1 MFQTTGGSDLPRLGT
16 RFALSGYIGTIKYVG
31 GVEGTSG
38 VWLGVEWDD
47 SNRGKHDGIKDGQ
60 RYFACLSA
68 GAGSFIRPLP
78 SLQYGKTFLEA
89 LTGKYI
95 EQLHGSDTQET
106 VILGSS
112 NGAIRVEA
120 VNLDK
125 IRGKFASLESLQ
137 EVSLDK
143 ENVFGP
149 DAPGETRKRCP
160 NIKAVD
166 LSHSLIPSWDD
177 VALIATELPSLERLA
192 LNNNRLWPPS
202 DLKLVTDA
210 FSCIVELQLN
220 ATFMTW
226 QAILDVITLMPRL
239 DRLESGY
246 NRLRALTPLPPRHPV
261 PAVTTINLDCN
272 QLSGWAE
279 TFQALSP
286 FQKLVRL
293 ILSSNLFDAIPV
305 PTDPQIVSK
314 LTHLSLSLT
323 GISKWSSID
332 SLNLWCPDLE
342 SLSLNGTPLL
352 EDSQLGRVWQ
362 QIVIARLPR
371 LRTLDGTSVSVQ
383 YYVHAWLL
391 PDTQRLKPNFAQYI
405 VFFPLKITPR
415 HRVDAEL
422 FYLSRIA
429 RESHLSDAARNAA
442 HPRWV
447 ELCELH
453 DTPDI
458 DSGTKTKGDKLKNHL
473 IEIKASL
480 SSVSPPSSAPQ
491 ALMLT
496 KPVKVL
502 SSASL
507 RNLRLKLLKLFKVP
521 RDAESELW
529 IRTADGQVAPLGD
542 NAGTDDDKEID
553 WWVGND
559 SEVLLYV
566 KK

>member
-1 MFQTTGGSDLPRLGT
+1 MFQTTGGGNLPSVGT

-60 RYFACLSA
+60 RYFKCLSP

-149 DAPGETRKRCP
+149 GAPGETRKRCP
-160 NIKAVD
+160 NIKGVD
-166 LSHSLIPSWDD
+166 LSHSLIPSWDV

-192 LNNNRLWPPS
+192 LNNNRLRPPS

-220 ATFMTW
+220 ATLMTW

-246 NRLRALTPLPPRHPV
+246 NRLEALTPLPPRHPV

-272 QLSGWAE
+272 QLSSWAE

-371 LRTLDGTSVSVQ
+371 LRTLDGTSIS
-383 YYVHAWLL
+383 
-391 PDTQRLKPNFAQYI
+391 
-405 VFFPLKITPR
+405 PR

-453 DTPDI
+453 GTPDI

-521 RDAESELW
+521 RDAGSELW

>member
-1 MFQTTGGSDLPRLGT
+1 MFHTADNLPHLGT
-16 RFALSGYIGTIKYVG
+16 RFALSGYIGTIRYVG
-31 GVEGTSG
+31 EVEGTSG

-47 SNRGKHDGIKDGQ
+47 SNRGKHDGVKDGK
-60 RYFACLSA
+60 RYFACLSP

-95 EQLHGSDTQET
+95 EQLHGSHTQET

-112 NGAIRVEA
+112 NGAIQVEA

-125 IRGKFASLESLQ
+125 IRGKFANLERLQ

-143 ENVFGP
+143 ENVFGAG
-149 DAPGETRKRCP
+149 APGEVRTKCP
-160 NIKAVD
+160 NVKGAD
-166 LSHSLIPSWDD
+166 LSHSLIPSWDV
-177 VALIATELPSLERLA
+177 VALIAIELPSLERLA
-192 LNNNRLWPPS
+192 LNNNRLRPPS
-202 DLKLVTDA
+202 DLKFVTDA
-210 FSCIVELQLN
+210 FSRLTELQLN
-220 ATFMTW
+220 GTLMAW
-226 QAILDVITLMPRL
+226 QAVMDVIALMPRL
-239 DRLESGY
+239 NQLESGY
-246 NRLRALTPLPPRHPV
+246 NRLQALISLPPKHPV
-261 PAVTTINLDCN
+261 LAVTTINLDCN
-272 QLSGWAE
+272 QLSCWAE
-279 TFQALSP
+279 TLQALSP
-286 FQKLVRL
+286 FQKLARL
-293 ILSSNLFDAIPV
+293 VLSSNLFESIPV
-305 PTDPQIVSK
+305 PTDSQIHSK
-314 LTHLSLSLT
+314 LTHLSLSST

-371 LRTLDGTSVSVQ
+371 LRTLDGTSIS
-383 YYVHAWLL
+383 
-391 PDTQRLKPNFAQYI
+391 
-405 VFFPLKITPR
+405 PR

-429 RESHLSDAARNAA
+429 RESYLSDAARNAA

-447 ELCELH
+447 ELCKLH
-453 DTPDI
+453 GTPDV
-458 DSGTKTKGDKLKNHL
+458 DSGAKTKDDKLKNHL
-473 IEIKASL
+473 IEIKATL
-480 SSVSPPSSAPQ
+480 SPVSPPSSATQ

-502 SSASL
+502 PSASL
-507 RNLRLKLLKLFKVP
+507 RILRLTLLKLFKAP

-529 IRTADGQVAPLGD
+529 VRTVDGKVTPLGD

>member
-1 MFQTTGGSDLPRLGT
+1 MCSSDLSNHPRLGT
-16 RFALSGYIGTIKYVG
+16 RLALSGYIGTIRYVG
-31 GVEGTSG
+31 KVEGTGG

-47 SNRGKHDGIKDGQ
+47 PNRGKHDGIKDGKC
-60 RYFACLSA
+60 YFPCLSA

-78 SLQYGKTFLEA
+78 SLQYGKTFLRA

-106 VILGSS
+106 VVLGSS
-112 NGAIRVEA
+112 NGAIQVEA

-125 IRGKFASLESLQ
+125 IRGKFASLERLQ

-143 ENVFGP
+143 EYVFGTG
-149 DAPGETRKRCP
+149 APGEIRERCP
-160 NIKAVD
+160 NVKGVD
-166 LSHSLIPSWDD
+166 LSHSLIPSWDV
-177 VALIATELPSLERLA
+177 VALIATELPSLERLS
-192 LNNNRLWPPS
+192 LNNNRLRPPS
-202 DLKLVTDA
+202 DSKLVMGA
-210 FSCIVELQLN
+210 FSRLTELQLN
-220 ATFMTW
+220 GTLMAW
-226 QAILDVITLMPRL
+226 QAIMDVIALMPRL
-239 DRLESGY
+239 NRLESGY
-246 NRLRALTPLPPRHPV
+246 NRLQALTSLPPGLPA

-286 FQKLVRL
+286 FPKLVRL
-293 ILSSNLFDAIPV
+293 ILSSNLFESIPL
-305 PTDPQIVSK
+305 PTDPQIPSK
-314 LTHLSLSLT
+314 LTHLSLSST

-332 SLNLWCPDLE
+332 TLNLWCPGLE

-352 EDSQLGRVWQ
+352 KDSQLGPVWQ

-371 LRTLDGTSVSVQ
+371 LQTLDGTS
-383 YYVHAWLL
+383 
-391 PDTQRLKPNFAQYI
+391 I
-405 VFFPLKITPR
+405 GPR

-429 RESHLSDAARNAA
+429 RESFLSDAARNAA

-453 DTPDI
+453 GAPDV
-458 DSGTKTKGDKLKNHL
+458 DPGTKIKDDKLKNHL

-480 SSVSPPSSAPQ
+480 SSDSPLSSANQ

-507 RNLRLKLLKLFKVP
+507 RILRLKLLKLFKAP

-529 IRTADGQVAPLGD
+529 VRTADGKVTPLGD